1 MSGVIVLIAP
11 LVAFLAVAWVALI
24 VAGPILPAAPAG
36 ILYAFGSRI
45 CHQISARSFHLG
57 AAQLPV
63 CARCLGIYAGFAI
76 GLVVALS
83 ATLSR
88 PVQGSDPCTTRHR
101 GLTPWG
107 LTPGALVAVGALP
120 TAITLLLE
128 WAGLWPT
135 SNLTRAVAG
144 GPLGVGVALVV
155 MGALTGSRPIQS
167 GTPGSTAG
175 CERGWR

>member
-24 VAGPILPAAPAG
+24 VAGPILPPAPAG

-57 AAQLPV
+57 ASQLPV

-76 GLVVALS
+76 GLVAALS

-88 PVQGSDPCTTRHR
+88 PVR
-101 GLTPWG
+101 
-107 LTPGALVAVGALP
+107 PGALVAVGAVP

-128 WAGLWPT
+128 WAGLWPA

-144 GPLGVGVALVV
+144 VPLGVGVALVV
-155 MGALTGSRPIQS
+155 MGALTRSRPIQS
-167 GTPGSTAG
+167 GPPGSN
-175 CERGWR
+175 RRL

>member
-11 LVAFLAVAWVALI
+11 LVAFLAVAWVVLI

-36 ILYAFGSRI
+36 MLSACGSRI
-45 CHQISARSFHLG
+45 CHQISERSFHLG

-76 GLVVALS
+76 GLIVALS
-83 ATLSR
+83 ASLRR
-88 PVQGSDPCTTRHR
+88 PR
-101 GLTPWG
+101 GLTSG
-107 LTPGALVAVGALP
+107 VLVAVGALP

-144 GPLGVGVALVV
+144 VPLGVGVALVV

-175 CERGWR
+175 CERGWL